1 MGEDLFIAALCVDC
15 AGEVRILEEPVQVG
29 QPQAA
34 HIPVESTI
42 LNPERDTVCTVV
54 LVGQNKEGEGE
65 GGGGE
70 GGGIGGR
77 GKGRVREREGE
88 AH

>member
-1 MGEDLFIAALCVDC
+1 MDC
-15 AGEVRILEEPVQVG
+15 AGEIRILEEPVQVG

-42 LNPERDTVCTVV
+42 LNTERDTVV

-65 GGGGE
+65 GGGE
-70 GGGIGGR
+70 R
-77 GKGRVREREGE
+77 GKSSLRGD
-88 AH
+88 